1 MEVSASEKNKHNLLN
16 KIYKSSTNIYF
27 VRVQMDYR
35 RCFNRICGF
44 YLDLYFYILVLLET
58 KETT

>member
-1 MEVSASEKNKHNLLN
+1 
-16 KIYKSSTNIYF
+16 
-27 VRVQMDYR
+27 MDYSR
-35 RCFNRICGF
+35 FFNRIFGF

>member
-1 MEVSASEKNKHNLLN
+1 MEVSASKKNKHNFLN

-27 VRVQMDYR
+27 VRVQMDYSR
-35 RCFNRICGF
+35 FFNRIFGF

>member
-1 MEVSASEKNKHNLLN
+1 MEVSASEKNKHNFLN

-27 VRVQMDYR
+27 VRVQMDYS
-35 RCFNRICGF
+35 RCFNRIFGF